1 MQRGI
6 IFDFDGVIS
15 HSIEVKTNAF
25 YKLYEIYGKEISD
38 KVVNH
43 HESNGGVSRFEKIKF
58 YHRNYL
64 NKKITDDELQVLL
77 DRFSDIVIDGVIK
90 SPYVDGV
97 YNYIKNSSK
106 KYKLFIST
114 ATPTGEIKKIIKEKK
129 IEKYFTEIFGSPSKK
144 TTHIDII
151 MKKYGFKTDD
161 LVFYGDSITD
171 FLAAQEKKIKFILIE
186 NKYNKLLRQKY
197 TGTII
202 KTFKDL

>member
-1 MQRGI
+1 MN
-6 IFDFDGVIS
+6 F
-15 HSIEVKTNAF
+15 
-25 YKLYEIYGKEISD
+25 
-38 KVVNH
+38 
-43 HESNGGVSRFEKIKF
+43 KF
-58 YHRNYL
+58 CL
-64 NKKITDDELQVLL
+64 NE
-77 DRFSDIVIDGVIK
+77 FSDIVIDGVIK

-161 LVFYGDSITD
+161 LVFLEIVSP
-171 FLAAQEKKIKFILIE
+171 
-186 NKYNKLLRQKY
+186 
-197 TGTII
+197 
-202 KTFKDL
+202 TF